1 MNLTVTLI
9 LLGTLL
15 SLLGLCIWQ
24 ERKPRVIG
32 DVRMIPYR
40 FVALMLLIMSFATLA
55 HAVSLAT
62 GKPVVPRTGK
72 FGTR

>member
-9 LLGTLL
+9 FLGTLVT
-15 SLLGLCIWQ
+15 LLGLCLWQ

-32 DVRMIPYR
+32 DIRMIPYR
-40 FVALMLLIMSFATLA
+40 FVALMLLIMSFAALA

-62 GKPVVPRTGK
+62 GKPVVPRTSK
-72 FGTR
+72 FGNR